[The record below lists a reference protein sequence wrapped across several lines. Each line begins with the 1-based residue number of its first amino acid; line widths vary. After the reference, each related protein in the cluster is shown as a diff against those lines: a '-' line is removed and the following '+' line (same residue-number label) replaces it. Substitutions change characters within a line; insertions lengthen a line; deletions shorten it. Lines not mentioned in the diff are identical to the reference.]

1 MKDNDIFLSSLTR
14 ALKRDNGHGSCS
26 VHGPLLI
33 YPLEE
38 DAYATVCL
46 SCGVIGP
53 EREDGWEA
61 KLAFDES
68 FRPAS

>member
-1 MKDNDIFLSSLTR
+1 MRDNDIFLRSLS
-14 ALKRDNGHGSCS
+14 AMNSDNGHEPCP

-33 YPLEE
+33 YALEE
-38 DAYATVCL
+38 DTYVAVCL

-53 EREDGWEA
+53 ERRDGWEA

-68 FRPAS
+68 CRSTG